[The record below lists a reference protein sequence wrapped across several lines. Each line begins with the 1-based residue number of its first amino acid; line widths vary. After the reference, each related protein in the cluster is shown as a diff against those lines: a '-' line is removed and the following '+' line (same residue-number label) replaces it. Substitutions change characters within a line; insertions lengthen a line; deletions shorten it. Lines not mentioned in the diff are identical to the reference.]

1 MAAIDYIDPKGY
13 WIDPE
18 GNIRRMG
25 NEDGE
30 QEIIAS
36 NQRHPDSGRHFGRA
50 ARTHRRADGWFRL
63 HHKKRNTVE
72 R

>member
-13 WIDPE
+13 WCDPS

-30 QEIIAS
+30 QEIIFKATEICS
-36 NQRHPDSGRHFGRA
+36 KPNGALFV
-50 ARTHRRADGWFRL
+50 
-63 HHKKRNTVE
+63 KR
-72 R
+72 

>member
-36 NQRHPDSGRHFGRA
+36 NQRHPDSG
-50 ARTHRRADGWFRL
+50 
-63 HHKKRNTVE
+63 
-72 R
+72 

>member
-13 WIDPE
+13 WLDPS

-30 QEIIAS
+30 QEIIATLTDICS
-36 NQRHPDSGRHFGRA
+36 DAEGMLLATAMNSA
-50 ARTHRRADGWFRL
+50 ALKTRKIHG
-63 HHKKRNTVE
+63 V
-72 R
+72 